1 MKIIY
6 SKEVIDFLAE
16 MIEILYYENYF
27 GFKDAAKKYVEELIT
42 EIETSIKSKHKKPAS
57 DYFSK
62 YGKNMYYASYRR
74 NKNTTWYVFFNY
86 TKDIYYIRYIG
97 NNHNIGQYL

>member
-1 MKIIY
+1 MEVRFSHTVRIY
-6 SKEVIDFLAE
+6 LSDLIQ
-16 MIEILYYENYF
+16 ILYEKEYF
-27 GFKDAAKKYVEELIT
+27 GFEKDATEYVNDLIDDILTIDRKYKKFA
-42 EIETSIKSKHKKPAS
+42 P

-62 YGKNMYYASYRR
+62 YGKNMYYVSYRK

-86 TKDIYYIRYIG
+86 SEGIYYIRYIG